1 MEEVYQ
7 HNSKVLSPRMHGRV
21 KEKHKAISN
30 QVFHCCFYPTRAC
43 AAGVKQ
49 CLHVC
54 VCVSAKK
61 ILKNASSRVAKAF
74 TDVIVNEKQS
84 A

>member
-1 MEEVYQ
+1 VA
-7 HNSKVLSPRMHGRV
+7 NLLR
-21 KEKHKAISN
+21 
-30 QVFHCCFYPTRAC
+30 C
-43 AAGVKQ
+43 
-49 CLHVC
+49 VC
-54 VCVSAKK
+54 VCVRKK